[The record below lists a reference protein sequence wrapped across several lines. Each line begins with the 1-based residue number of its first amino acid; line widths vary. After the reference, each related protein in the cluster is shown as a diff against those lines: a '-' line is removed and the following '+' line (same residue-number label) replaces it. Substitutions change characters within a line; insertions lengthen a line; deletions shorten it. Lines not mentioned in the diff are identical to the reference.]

1 MLNDNM
7 GLSGQP
13 YKKEGGV
20 HMVAR
25 RITKVCIIGFFCFV
39 SLFAGLCFGTMYSQA
54 SSNLATG
61 FYRSDFVSGVAASG
75 PPTFAAHQGY
85 SYSIYSDSSTTNW
98 KNKTQSSKV
107 EFIHTHGNNG
117 FFTLTSSLK
126 VTGNGITGMTFTNT
140 PKLIYISACYTG
152 NGSTTYGNVGQA
164 LVNKG
169 TNAVVA
175 FKNTISASTGTNG
188 IHKFNQKVATKLAY
202 SHYTLSNSLA
212 QALNEIYAEDGQYWG
227 ANYKVVYGNGSIS
240 F

>member
-1 MLNDNM
+1 MPDYALGQCIHRHPQIWQPDSI
-7 GLSGQP
+7 GLILFRGWQP
-13 YKKEGGV
+13 QAHRLLPRIKDIRTLYIVIRVLQIGKIRHKA
-20 HMVAR
+20 AR
-25 RITKVCIIGFFCFV
+25 W
-39 SLFAGLCFGTMYSQA
+39 
-54 SSNLATG
+54 N
-61 FYRSDFVSGVAASG
+61 
-75 PPTFAAHQGY
+75 
-85 SYSIYSDSSTTNW
+85 SY
-98 KNKTQSSKV
+98 
-107 EFIHTHGNNG
+107 
-117 FFTLTSSLK
+117 TL
-126 VTGNGITGMTFTNT
+126 FTNT

-202 SHYTLSNSLA
+202 SHYTLSNSLS